1 MTEDEE
7 LMAKISQLA
16 GKLPHDYRLIP
27 YPKLIHSRPDQQAQ
41 KPSTSGTCTSS

>member
-16 GKLPHDYRLIP
+16 GKLPHYYQLIP
-27 YPKLIHSRPDQQAQ
+27 HAS
-41 KPSTSGTCTSS
+41 